1 MDMDELTATDRHHED
16 PWSVT
21 RRDLYDEL
29 RRRERDEEP
38 TVVARVVDVE
48 GSAYRRPG
56 ATMLVDRDADSMG
69 AITAGCLEG
78 PATDLAATVFETGR
92 PVLATFDLTDDD
104 EWGLGLGCNGIVDVL
119 FEPLASHHWRT
130 ALAALESRES
140 VAMLTAVASDGPR
153 VDAGDGAVLGT
164 DGSFGSTATLP
175 ETLLVRLREQA
186 TRRRSDGGAATVS
199 VDTEQ
204 GRTTVFVQGL
214 VPSPELLLFGHQSD
228 VHSVARLAR
237 QVGFRVTVA
246 SARGAKTD
254 AEQFPSAHEV
264 RGTRAAD
271 LSDVVDAPTRTY
283 AVLMS
288 HNLTDDALA
297 MESLLKDT
305 DVPYV
310 GLMGP
315 RERFREVKAESEVTG
330 VTYSE
335 AELQRVSTP
344 VGLDLGG
351 GEPAQVALSIVAEAL
366 AVHNGREGG
375 RLGAETGPIHDRIQ
389 HAASDSQ

>member
-1 MDMDELTATDRHHED
+1 MTDRHHED

-21 RRDLYDEL
+21 RQDLYDEL
-29 RRRERDEEP
+29 RRRERNRES
-38 TVVARVVDVE
+38 TVVARVVDVK

-56 ATMLVDRDADSMG
+56 ATMLVDRGTDSMG

-78 PATDLAATVFETGR
+78 PATDLATEVFETGQ
-92 PVLATFDLTDDD
+92 PVLTTFDLTDDD
-104 EWGLGLGCNGIVDVL
+104 EWGLGLGCNGIIDVL
-119 FEPLASHHWRT
+119 LEPLDSHHWRT
-130 ALAALESRES
+130 ALATLEKREPA
-140 VAMLTAVASDGPR
+140 AMLTVVTSDLPQ
-153 VDAGDGAVLGT
+153 VNVGDGAVLRP
-164 DGSFGSTATLP
+164 DGSFSSTPMLP
-175 ETLLVRLREQA
+175 ETLLTRLRTDA
-186 TRRRSDGGAATVS
+186 TRRLSNGDAATVS
-199 VDTEQ
+199 VETEQ
-204 GRTTVFVQGL
+204 GRATVFVQGL
-214 VPSPELLLFGHQSD
+214 VPPPELLLFGHQND
-228 VHSVARLAR
+228 VHPVARLAR

-246 SARGAKTD
+246 SARGTKTD
-254 AEQFPSAHEV
+254 AEQFPNAHEV
-264 RGTRAAD
+264 RGIRAAD
-271 LSDVVDAPTRTY
+271 LSDIVDAPSRTY

-315 RERFREVKAESEVTG
+315 RERFQEVKDESDIAG
-330 VTYSE
+330 VTYSK

-351 GEPAQVALSIVAEAL
+351 GEPIRIAMSIVAEAL

-375 RLGAETGPIHDRIQ
+375 RLGAKTGPIHDRV
-389 HAASDSQ
+389 D